1 MITLF
6 FCVRWT
12 CVCVCVCVFSLPGSG
27 WAQVAF
33 LLTELF
39 FVSVQEFEADVDPP
53 SVPQWSGRYVFAQL
67 FTLTPQ
73 FIPVN
78 HTSSRGSRASAS
90 SGKSGMCLV
99 LVEGGE
105 LLWNRSTVNC
115 FTSFISLSSSPFS
128 PALYWHRGSNAG
140 RVSSEFV
147 LLCVFGLLLVVWR
160 CLYDK
165 VSYSSSLSHYYA
177 HSLWSEHTS
186 RT

>member
-12 CVCVCVCVFSLPGSG
+12 FVYVCGVCVCVFSLPGSG

-78 HTSSRGSRASAS
+78 HTSSRGS

-115 FTSFISLSSSPFS
+115 FTSFISLSFSPFS

-140 RVSSEFV
+140 RVSSDLF
-147 LLCVFGLLLVVWR
+147 LCVCVLSS
-160 CLYDK
+160 
-165 VSYSSSLSHYYA
+165 VSCVEVFI
-177 HSLWSEHTS
+177 W
-186 RT
+186 